1 MNMVRRGRIPKQMGY
16 QLVMKTRDGVDRR
29 FEVREGRT
37 TIGRGVRCDVRIV
50 LPKVSSAHCEIMM
63 ENQQARLVNL
73 DEIMGTLLNGVPV
86 QQAELTVD
94 DELTVGPVTF
104 TLHETSDSNLSD

>member
-1 MNMVRRGRIPKQMGY
+1 MGY
-16 QLVMKTRDGVDRR
+16 QLVMKTQDGADRR
-29 FEVREGRT
+29 FDVREGRT

-73 DEIMGTLLNGVPV
+73 DDLMGTLLNGVPV
-86 QQAELTVD
+86 QQAELAAN

-104 TLHETSDSNLSD
+104 TILRTSETTPVS